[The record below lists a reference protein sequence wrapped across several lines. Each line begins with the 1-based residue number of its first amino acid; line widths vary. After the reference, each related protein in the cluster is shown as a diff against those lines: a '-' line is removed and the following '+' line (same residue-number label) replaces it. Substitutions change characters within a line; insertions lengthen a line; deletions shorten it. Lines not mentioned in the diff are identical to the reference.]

1 MQVGLAFPLDMLD
14 TYNMKQG
21 HVMAVVCTVAG
32 LLTGLV
38 PGGTAQAQEGYLMAW
53 GMNASGQ
60 AAEVPTNLLQGA
72 DSFDAGSYHTVAA
85 KGGRAWAWGDNT
97 YGQRTVPVA
106 AYGDV
111 SHVAGGETFSLALK
125 SDGTVLAWGG
135 GNSMT
140 NIPAAATGH
149 VAKIAAGNLHALAL
163 TEAGGVV
170 AWGSNASGQTNVPP
184 ELSSNVTA
192 IAGGKHFSMAL
203 KEGAVHVFGIE
214 AGQPEEHGIRAVPA
228 EASNDVAAIS
238 AGDYHALALKTDGT
252 VVTWGFYATNDMP
265 AEATNGVAAIAAGYC
280 FSMVVRTNGD
290 LILWGQ
296 TINGQVPIPNYA
308 SNGVT
313 QIAAGFGHCLAVCP
327 VLPPRFVSTNLPYGY
342 VSNAYS
348 GSVTAW
354 ADPAC
359 TYREAGSWG
368 WLNLSAGGEIS
379 GMPAAEGSYTVRA
392 VASNEY
398 GSVTSELTVVVFDAP
413 QQLPVFVTTNPL
425 PGGTV
430 GAPYELQIVASNEP
444 SFTWQN
450 AGGGLPPGLTLAT
463 NGWLSGTPSGTYN
476 AFFRVLA
483 SNEAGVVTNNYNL
496 TITNPPA
503 PVFVTEALPYGIV
516 GQAYSNRLDISHY
529 PTSVVVF
536 SGSLPSGLGLTLT
549 GWITGMPVQVES
561 PEVTVRAANASGATN
576 RTYTLEVFS
585 APVFETGSPLP
596 PGAVGEPYS
605 VQITAEYADRYS
617 QAGGTLPP
625 GLTLG
630 TNGLVSGTPTT
641 AGLYSFTVQATND
654 YGWSNRVY
662 DLDVGTLPAFTTPSP
677 LPPGTNDE
685 PYAVWIEATDADSFS
700 ITGGTLPP
708 GLTLATNGLL
718 SGTPGVAGP
727 YSFTVQATNVYGF
740 SEQGYDLSIAG
751 LIPPRILSV
760 RATNGSIR
768 LEWTN
773 YNPSGSIDVLRSTNL
788 TGEPAVW
795 TNLGTV
801 TVSPWTNEA
810 PVPVP
815 AYYKLH
821 LQTGS
826 P

>member
-1 MQVGLAFPLDMLD
+1 
-14 TYNMKQG
+14 
-21 HVMAVVCTVAG
+21 MAVVCTVAG
-32 LLTGLV
+32 LLAGLV
-38 PGGTAQAQEGYLMAW
+38 PGGTARAQGGYLMAW
-53 GMNASGQ
+53 GMNGSGQ
-60 AAEVPTNLLQGA
+60 AAPVPTDLLQEA
-72 DSFDAGSYHTVAA
+72 DSFDAGWYHTVVA
-85 KGGRAWAWGDNT
+85 KDGRVWAWGDNS
-97 YGQRTVPVA
+97 YGQSTIPIAAFNDVIEVA
-106 AYGDV
+106 AG
-111 SHVAGGETFSLALK
+111 FSFTLARK

-135 GNSMT
+135 GNLMT
-140 NIPAAATGH
+140 NIPAAATGN
-149 VAKIAAGNLHALAL
+149 VAQVAAGTWHALAL
-163 TEAGGVV
+163 TTNGEVV
-170 AWGSNASGQTNVPP
+170 AWGSNTYGQCNVPV
-184 ELSSNVTA
+184 ELTA
-192 IAGGKHFSMAL
+192 GVDAVSAGETYSLAL
-203 KEGAVHVFGIE
+203 KDGAVHVFGIS
-214 AGQPEEHGIRAVPA
+214 PSNSMSYGIRNVPA

-238 AGDYHALALKTDGT
+238 AGAWHALALKTDGS
-252 VVTWGFYATNDMP
+252 VIAWGGTNYFDPTNYLP
-265 AEATNGVAAIAAGYC
+265 AEAAGGMAAISAGYLFSMGVKSNGDLVVWGETINGQTPVPGYASNGIARIAAGY
-280 FSMVVRTNGD
+280 
-290 LILWGQ
+290 
-296 TINGQVPIPNYA
+296 
-308 SNGVT
+308 
-313 QIAAGFGHCLAVCP
+313 GHCVADCA
-327 VLPPRFVSTNLPYGY
+327 VLPPRFTSASLPFGY

-348 GSVTAW
+348 GSVTAL
-354 ADPAC
+354 ADPAA
-359 TYREAGSWG
+359 TYSPQGNWY
-368 WLNLSAGGEIS
+368 WLNLSADGQITGT
-379 GMPAAEGSYTVRA
+379 PTAQGSYQVTVW
-392 VASNEY
+392 ASNAY
-398 GSVTSELTVVVFDAP
+398 GLVSSNLTVTVFEAP
-413 QQLPVFVTTNPL
+413 QDPPVFVTTNPL

-430 GAPYELQIVASNEP
+430 GAPYEMQIVASNEP
-444 SFTWQN
+444 SFAWQN
-450 AGGGLPPGLTLAT
+450 AGGGFPPGLTLAT

-503 PVFVTEALPYGIV
+503 PVFVTETLPYGIV
-516 GQAYSNRLDISHY
+516 GQAYSNQIGISHY

-561 PEVTVRAANASGATN
+561 PEVTVRAANASGETD

-596 PGAVGEPYS
+596 PGAVGDPYS

-625 GLTLG
+625 GLELG

-641 AGLYSFTVQATND
+641 AGPYSFTVQATND

-700 ITGGTLPP
+700 VTDGTLPP
-708 GLTLATNGLL
+708 GLELATNGLL

-727 YSFTVQATNVYGF
+727 YAFTVQATNAYGF
-740 SEQGYDLSIAG
+740 SEQAYELSIAG

-760 RATNGSIR
+760 RATNGAIR

-788 TGEPAVW
+788 TGEPVVW